1 MILVEPRIFRLL
13 GVAALIA
20 GTAMLSGCG
29 PAPYTRTTTS
39 EQTTTTTPRPM
50 ETTTTTTIEQGTRR
64 P

>member
-1 MILVEPRIFRLL
+1 MNQVEPRNLRLAA
-13 GVAALIA
+13 VAALIA
-20 GTAMLSGCG
+20 GTAVLSGCG
-29 PAPYTRTTTS
+29 PEPYTRTTTS